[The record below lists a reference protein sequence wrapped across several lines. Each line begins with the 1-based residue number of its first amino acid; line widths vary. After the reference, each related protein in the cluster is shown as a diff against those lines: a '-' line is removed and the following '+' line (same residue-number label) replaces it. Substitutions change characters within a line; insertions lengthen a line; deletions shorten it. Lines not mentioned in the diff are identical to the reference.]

1 VPRIL
6 AASGRGQPDRASIE
20 VRGRLRGLCRRHG
33 VPLWMTEVSHA
44 EVDPRSMD
52 HLRGRAIHI
61 HDEVVYAD
69 ASAFYGMNAMWDN
82 HSHADHFAGRGG
94 EKPDAYLTEE
104 DTIVLAHCEKQ
115 SVLITGMG
123 YAMGHYARWLTRGA
137 VRLEADS
144 DDPLVQ
150 VTAWRDD
157 AAKRLMLVVVNNA
170 DEDRTLDIAA
180 SGLLPAGD
188 VSGEQSY
195 GDVRWQ
201 KRSGDAV
208 DAAGR
213 IRATV
218 RAKSVTTLSTPLT
231 ANVTF

>member
-1 VPRIL
+1 
-6 AASGRGQPDRASIE
+6 
-20 VRGRLRGLCRRHG
+20 
-33 VPLWMTEVSHA
+33 MTEVSHA

-61 HDEVVYAD
+61 HDEMVYAD

-94 EKPDAYLTEE
+94 EKPDAYLTED

-137 VRLEADS
+137 MRLDAVS
-144 DDPLVQ
+144 DDRLVQ

-157 AAKRLMLVVVNNA
+157 AAKRLVLVVVNNA
-170 DEDRTLDIAA
+170 PQERTLDIAA
-180 SGLLPAGD
+180 SGFKPVGD
-188 VSGEQSY
+188 IVGEQSF
-195 GDVRWQ
+195 GDVRWR
-201 KRSGDAV
+201 KRSGDSV
-208 DAAGR
+208 DPAGR

-218 RAKSVTTLSTPLT
+218 QPLSVSTLAVPIAVDLSSSGGQRM
-231 ANVTF
+231 